1 MKLSDLKV
9 NESFVVD
16 EVETTGEIRQRIIEM
31 GFTKGATGWIVRK
44 APLGDPIQ
52 VHVLDYDVSLRK
64 SEALSIKVLKTD
76 LPKGFVNSE
85 NLVSNTGD
93 DEAEVTASNGTDN
106 TEKVIDKTKHVVV
119 AIAGNPNAGKTTIFN
134 ALTGLNYKVANY
146 PGVTVEKK
154 ETQIEHNGVKYR
166 IIDLPG
172 IYSLSAYSEDEV
184 IACNYILQEKPD
196 YIIDVL
202 DSTNLERN
210 LYLTLQLTEL
220 GIPVISALNMYEK
233 AEKQGV
239 TINEN
244 KLSKLLKFPL
254 IKVAGDDHKSV
265 IKLLDEISKIHKG
278 ERAYNKEDATIRY
291 NTDIETAIK
300 LIISRMND
308 GDALHKRWLAIKA
321 LEKDER
327 AFLYVRRLFNNSS
340 EVIEDINKA
349 VKELEALLEQKTD
362 AIIADARYGYIKG
375 ALKQHVF
382 KEKIEAF
389 NFTDAAD
396 IVFLNKYLGLPIFLV
411 VLWVIFQATFTLG
424 AYPQDWFDMGISA
437 IGGFVGG
444 LLPEGLFKSLVVDG
458 IIGGVGAVLSFLP
471 LVLILFLGISFLEDC
486 GYMSRAAF
494 LMDKIM
500 HKFGLHGQSFIPLF
514 VGFGC
519 TIPAIMAARTLR
531 SRKDRIVTIL
541 ISTFMSCGARLPV
554 YVLFIGAFFA
564 PKIGGSIMFSLY
576 MIGILLAFIFSFIF
590 KKAFFKGEE
599 TPFVME
605 LPPYRIPR
613 VRTIVRGLLDRMFM
627 YIKRAGTYVLLASIL
642 IWALITFPEYSP
654 TEGEEIN
661 FMGDARQLVLDSG
674 GDVNNM
680 DEITGEYD
688 ILVAKESLRQS
699 FAGTIGLFIEPVI
712 KPLGFDWR
720 MGIALVAGGAA
731 KEVIVSTIAQ
741 IRGIEDGDEVGL
753 AESLK
758 NDQSFTPIVAYSFLL
773 FVLIY
778 IPCFAAVGVIGS
790 EIGNK
795 WMMFVVVYTVALAW
809 VVSFVFYQ
817 IASMLFG

>member
-1 MKLSDLKV
+1 MKLSDLKIDD
-9 NESFVVD
+9 SFVVD

-76 LPKGFVNSE
+76 LPKGFVNSDSAI
-85 NLVSNTGD
+85 SNTGD
-93 DEAEVTASNGTDN
+93 DEAEVPITGNS
-106 TEKVIDKTKHVVV
+106 EKVIDKNKQIVV

-154 ETQIEHNGVKYR
+154 ETLIEHNGTKFR

-184 IACNYILQEKPD
+184 IACNYLLQEKPD
-196 YIIDVL
+196 YIINVL

-220 GIPVISALNMYEK
+220 GIPLVSALNMYEK

-239 TINEN
+239 KINEN

-265 IKLLDEISKIHKG
+265 LKLLDEVTKIDKG
-278 ERAYNKEDATIRY
+278 ERAYSKEDATIRY
-291 NTDIETAIK
+291 NDNIETAIK
-300 LIISRMND
+300 LIVSNMND
-308 GDALHKRWLAIKA
+308 GEASYRRWLAIKA

-327 AFLYVRRLFNNSS
+327 AFLYVRRLFTNST
-340 EVIEDINKA
+340 EIIDDINKA
-349 VKELEALLEQKTD
+349 IKNLETLLDQKTD
-362 AIIADARYGYIKG
+362 ALIADARYGYIKG
-375 ALKQHVF
+375 GLKQHVF
-382 KEKIEAF
+382 KDKIEAF

-396 IVFLNKYLGLPIFLV
+396 VVFLNKYLGLPIFLV
-411 VLWVIFQATFTLG
+411 VLWLIFQATFTLG
-424 AYPQDWFDMGISA
+424 VYPQDFLDMGISA
-437 IGGFVGG
+437 IANIVSG
-444 LLPEGLFKSLVVDG
+444 LLPDGLLKSAIVDG
-458 IIGGVGAVLSFLP
+458 VIGGVGSVLSFLP

-531 SRKDRIVTIL
+531 SKKDRIVTIL
-541 ISTFMSCGARLPV
+541 ISTLMSCGARLPV

-564 PKIGGSIMFSLY
+564 PEVGGTVMFSLY
-576 MIGILLAFIFSFIF
+576 LIGIFLALVLSLVFR
-590 KKAFFKGEE
+590 KAFFKSET

-613 VRTIVRGLLDRMFM
+613 VRTIVRGLLDRTFM
-627 YIKRAGTYVLLASIL
+627 YVKRAGTYVLLASIL
-642 IWALITFPEYSP
+642 IWVLITFPEYTP
-654 TEGEEIN
+654 TKDEEIN
-661 FMGDARQLVLDSG
+661 FMGNARQVLLDSG
-674 GDVNNM
+674 GDVTNI
-680 DEITGEYD
+680 DDIKSEYD
-688 ILVAKESLRQS
+688 ILIAKENLRQS
-699 FAGTIGLFIEPVI
+699 FAGHIGLFIEPVI

-731 KEVIVSTIAQ
+731 KEVIVSTVAQ
-741 IRGIEDGDEVGL
+741 IIGIEDGDEVRL
-753 AESLK
+753 TESLQ
-758 NDQSFTPIVAYSFLL
+758 NDKAFTPIVAYSFLL

-778 IPCFAAVGVIGS
+778 VPCFAAVGVIGS

-795 WMMFVVVYTVALAW
+795 WMLFVVAYTVVLAW
-809 VVSFVFYQ
+809 IVSFVFFQ

>member
-1 MKLSDLKV
+1 MKLSDLKI
-9 NESFVVD
+9 NDSFIVD

-52 VHVLDYDVSLRK
+52 VHVLDYDVSLRN

-85 NLVSNTGD
+85 NIASKTGD
-93 DEAEVTASNGTDN
+93 DEADVSTSGSP
-106 TEKVIDKTKHVVV
+106 EKVIDKSKQIVV

-154 ETQIEHNGVKYR
+154 ETLIEHNGIKYR

-184 IACNYILQEKPD
+184 IACNYLLQEKPD

-210 LYLTLQLTEL
+210 LYLALQLTEL
-220 GIPVISALNMYEK
+220 GIPIVSALNMYEK

-244 KLSKLLKFPL
+244 KLSKLFKFPL

-265 IKLLDEISKIHKG
+265 LKLLDEINKIHKG
-278 ERAYNKEDATIRY
+278 ERAYNKEDATIVY
-291 NTDIETAIK
+291 NDDIESAIK

-308 GDALHKRWLAIKA
+308 GDALYQRWLAIKA

-327 AFLYVRRLFNNSS
+327 AFLYMRRLFSNSS
-340 EVIEDINKA
+340 EIIADTNKA
-349 VKELEALLEQKTD
+349 VKNLETLLEQKTD

-396 IVFLNKYLGLPIFLV
+396 VVFLNKYLGLPIFLV
-411 VLWVIFQATFTLG
+411 ILWLIFQATFTLG
-424 AYPQDWFDMGISA
+424 AYPQGWFDMGISVVA
-437 IGGFVGG
+437 SFVGG
-444 LLPEGLFKSLVVDG
+444 LLPEGLLKSAIVDG
-458 IIGGVGAVLSFLP
+458 VIGGVGAVLSFLP

-514 VGFGC
+514 IGFGC

-564 PKIGGSIMFSLY
+564 PEIGGSIMFSLY
-576 MIGILLAFIFSFIF
+576 MIGILLAFIFSYIF

-613 VRTIVRGLLDRMFM
+613 VRTIVRGLFDRMFM

-642 IWALITFPEYSP
+642 IWGLITFPEYNP
-654 TEGEEIN
+654 TKDEEIN
-661 FMGDARQLVLDSG
+661 LMGEARQIVLDTG
-674 GDVNNM
+674 GDVSGM
-680 DEITGEYD
+680 EEIVSEYD

-699 FAGTIGLFIEPVI
+699 FAGRIGLFIEPVI

-731 KEVIVSTIAQ
+731 KEVIVSTVAQ

-753 AESLK
+753 TESLRS
-758 NDQSFTPIVAYSFLL
+758 DQSFTPIVAYSFLL

-795 WMMFVVVYTVALAW
+795 WMMFVIVYTVALAW